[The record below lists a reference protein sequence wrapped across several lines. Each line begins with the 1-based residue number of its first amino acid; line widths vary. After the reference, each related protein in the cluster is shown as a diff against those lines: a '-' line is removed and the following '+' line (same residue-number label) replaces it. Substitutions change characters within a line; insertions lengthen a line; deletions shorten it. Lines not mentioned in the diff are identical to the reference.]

1 MGTEISLL
9 SDLTQHAHN
18 IPYQYILKFPF
29 FFISNLFFY
38 FKTFFPSKITKNII
52 KEKMNLIFKFAMSLF
67 MPFTVL
73 GVLPYF
79 ISKYA
84 APSILMHN
92 LIRIPLGFSFVAVGL
107 LCLFWTIFDFYRYGN
122 GTLVPIAPPKNLV
135 ITGLYKYTRNP
146 M

>member
-1 MGTEISLL
+1 
-9 SDLTQHAHN
+9 
-18 IPYQYILKFPF
+18 
-29 FFISNLFFY
+29 
-38 FKTFFPSKITKNII
+38 
-52 KEKMNLIFKFAMSLF
+52 MNLIFKLAMSLF

-79 ISKYA
+79 ISKYTT
-84 APSILMHN
+84 PSILIHN
-92 LIRIPLGFSFVAVGL
+92 LIRVPLGFSFVAVGL

-122 GTLVPIAPPKNLV
+122 GTLVPIAPPNNLV